1 MSDKEQ
7 RIRRRAYEI
16 WEQDGRRDGRAQDH
30 WRQAEL
36 EAEQA
41 LELLEAPAA
50 ETPEPAATTVGKRA
64 TPSAKVAQTGVDASG
79 SEEAPREPTPSR
91 RRNASAGSKPS
102 GATKRTA
109 APRSRQR
116 PPA

>member
-1 MSDKEQ
+1 MSDTEQ
-7 RIRRRAYEI
+7 RIRRRAYEL

-36 EAEQA
+36 EVEQA
-41 LELLEAPAA
+41 LKSLEAPAA
-50 ETPEPAATTVGKRA
+50 EAPEPAARTVGKRA
-64 TPSAKVAQTGVDASG
+64 MPSSKTAQTGVDASG
-79 SEEAPREPTPSR
+79 SEEAAKEPTTSR
-91 RRNASAGSKPS
+91 SRKASAGSKPS